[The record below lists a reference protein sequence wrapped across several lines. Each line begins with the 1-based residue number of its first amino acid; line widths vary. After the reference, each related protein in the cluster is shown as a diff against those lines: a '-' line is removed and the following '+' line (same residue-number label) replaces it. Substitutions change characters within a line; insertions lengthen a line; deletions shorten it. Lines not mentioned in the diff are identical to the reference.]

1 MGLAIG
7 VTQPAMFSV
16 LGAKISKDIQG
27 LIVGLRTSSNRCATF
42 LIPLFAGLDCGN
54 HQYPVDIL
62 DRRDDIDGFDA
73 GDLVDRQRSPVIVP
87 YTGYIEPITKF
98 DSRFW

>member
-1 MGLAIG
+1 MDLLAVALPALSEAWGLILQPTVLVYLFLGVTMGLAIG

-42 LIPLFAGLDCGN
+42 LIPLFAGLT
-54 HQYPVDIL
+54 
-62 DRRDDIDGFDA
+62 A
-73 GDLVDRQRSPVIVP
+73 GSLAPSGRS
-87 YTGYIEPITKF
+87 
-98 DSRFW
+98 